1 MLPTRYSVLNYLRM
15 NVALFGG
22 TFDPIHL
29 GHVALARAATKR
41 FALSRVEFIPANV
54 PPHKQRQPTT
64 PFIHRYAMVVL
75 ATLDE
80 KKFMPSL
87 LESPPEF
94 RATANDR
101 EDPNTALPSYTI
113 DTVRRVK
120 ESLAKSDHL
129 FFLIGVDAFLDI
141 AKWREAEALLRE
153 CDFVVASRPGYPLE
167 NLLNALPKT
176 LQPET
181 SIICGRGPKR
191 GANGPVVHVLD
202 GIYQPISSTTIREAA
217 TRSRPLTRWIDPAV
231 ARYIQK
237 THLYKPGPHASR
249 GGLTQG

>member
-1 MLPTRYSVLNYLRM
+1 M

-41 FALSRVEFIPANV
+41 FALSRVEFVPANV

-80 KKFMPSL
+80 KKFVPSL
-87 LESPPEF
+87 LEAPPEF
-94 RATANDR
+94 RATADDS
-101 EDPNTALPSYTI
+101 EGANTAVPSYTI
-113 DTVRRVK
+113 DTVRHVK
-120 ESLAKSDHL
+120 QSLVKSDRL

-141 AKWREAEALLRE
+141 AKWHEAEALLRE
-153 CDFVVASRPGYPLE
+153 CSFVVASRPGYPLE

-176 LQPET
+176 LQSET
-181 SIICGRGPKR
+181 SIIRGRGPKR
-191 GANGPVVHVLD
+191 RLNGPVVHVLD
-202 GIYQPISSTTIREAA
+202 RIYQPISSTTIRQAA
-217 TRSRPLTRWIDPAV
+217 AHGRPLTRWIDPAV

-237 THLYKPGPHASR
+237 THLYKPGQHGSA